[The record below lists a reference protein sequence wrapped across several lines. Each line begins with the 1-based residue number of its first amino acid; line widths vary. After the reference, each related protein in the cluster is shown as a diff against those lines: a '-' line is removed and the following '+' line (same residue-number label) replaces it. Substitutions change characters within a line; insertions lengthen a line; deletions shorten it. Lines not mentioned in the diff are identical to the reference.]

1 MDPPTSYIYV
11 TGTEREADTLIST
24 QQVAPPP
31 ATADHSLYHFG
42 PDLPSWYAVP
52 AHPIVETE
60 PPSKRRRLHASAIL
74 APSTSQIT
82 SYGQEVLPLASQIS
96 TLNCPVHGQDSWSFR
111 QLALAS
117 LPLPM
122 ETHMHPFS
130 RRVAELGRLVCSCTA
145 LVPLDSDGY
154 ERLNDSQPYNDAN
167 QEYSHQYV
175 TSPHEINGQQP
186 FGPEPIMNSSSSP
199 EEHYSFSCE
208 PFANPTIPISAF
220 SIARAHTQPEP
231 TNSQLTGLRPGKR
244 GPFRDQNLRQDTA
257 YTRKIGCCIRCRMQR
272 IRCDKN
278 PDDPDGTCLTCKR
291 VNFAKTGQLP
301 CLRYK
306 IADIALYKSGQVP
319 GFEWTRRWSNEVSD
333 PIDTWASPEIK
344 TIRISEGYSDSVVEL
359 QVRQFVPM
367 EGDKLDRTWDYN
379 GEKKSVR
386 IPPFALIDT
395 QKARKAFARHI
406 DASVDDT
413 LKNVI
418 KTVEGTLGKWMRVTY
433 LEAFRLA
440 QRSDTPPEVSKILQS
455 TFRLWTSTRLNTIS
469 CFIVGEETLGM
480 PSDILDDTSP
490 TPGKVPVPPVMG
502 AQLNLLMIHE
512 IQAKLRKT
520 VLEQLQKIVQKNKH
534 STWLVTY
541 FVNFI
546 LLHNASMIISH
557 DAGYA
562 KKHGIKVKPSDGA
575 NIILAYFHY
584 CNKGLYPF
592 SDECSDSELKSLA
605 ELNENDVKFVRCTA
619 NYARAREVA
628 WRRLRESHDYD
639 HPEYYIS
646 QMFEQ
651 NWKPRSMVV

>member
-1 MDPPTSYIYV
+1 MYS
-11 TGTEREADTLIST
+11 
-24 QQVAPPP
+24 
-31 ATADHSLYHFG
+31 
-42 PDLPSWYAVP
+42 
-52 AHPIVETE
+52 
-60 PPSKRRRLHASAIL
+60 
-74 APSTSQIT
+74 
-82 SYGQEVLPLASQIS
+82 
-96 TLNCPVHGQDSWSFR
+96 
-111 QLALAS
+111 
-117 LPLPM
+117 
-122 ETHMHPFS
+122 
-130 RRVAELGRLVCSCTA
+130 
-145 LVPLDSDGY
+145 GY

-167 QEYSHQYV
+167 QDSPGLAQESAGLLEIKIFVKIQHIPGRLGAAYDAECSGYV
-175 TSPHEINGQQP
+175 
-186 FGPEPIMNSSSSP
+186 
-199 EEHYSFSCE
+199 
-208 PFANPTIPISAF
+208 
-220 SIARAHTQPEP
+220 
-231 TNSQLTGLRPGKR
+231 
-244 GPFRDQNLRQDTA
+244 
-257 YTRKIGCCIRCRMQR
+257 
-272 IRCDKN
+272 
-278 PDDPDGTCLTCKR
+278 

-319 GFEWTRRWSNEVSD
+319 GFEWTRRWSNEVSG
-333 PIDTWASPEIK
+333 PIDTWASPEVK

-395 QKARKAFARHI
+395 QKARKAFAKHI

-562 KKHGIKVKPSDGA
+562 KKHGIKVRPSDGLPAKTRSKSTTSASPTRLYLFQISTWRLIFCVGA

-619 NYARAREVA
+619 NYARAREVE

>member
-1 MDPPTSYIYV
+1 
-11 TGTEREADTLIST
+11 
-24 QQVAPPP
+24 
-31 ATADHSLYHFG
+31 
-42 PDLPSWYAVP
+42 
-52 AHPIVETE
+52 
-60 PPSKRRRLHASAIL
+60 
-74 APSTSQIT
+74 
-82 SYGQEVLPLASQIS
+82 
-96 TLNCPVHGQDSWSFR
+96 
-111 QLALAS
+111 
-117 LPLPM
+117 
-122 ETHMHPFS
+122 
-130 RRVAELGRLVCSCTA
+130 
-145 LVPLDSDGY
+145 
-154 ERLNDSQPYNDAN
+154 
-167 QEYSHQYV
+167 
-175 TSPHEINGQQP
+175 
-186 FGPEPIMNSSSSP
+186 
-199 EEHYSFSCE
+199 
-208 PFANPTIPISAF
+208 
-220 SIARAHTQPEP
+220 
-231 TNSQLTGLRPGKR
+231 
-244 GPFRDQNLRQDTA
+244 
-257 YTRKIGCCIRCRMQR
+257 MQR

-278 PDDPDGTCLTCKR
+278 PADPDGTCLTCKR

-333 PIDTWASPEIK
+333 PIDTWASPEVR

-367 EGDKLDRTWDYN
+367 EGDKLERTWDYN

-386 IPPFALIDT
+386 IPPFALVDT
-395 QKARKAFARHI
+395 HKTRKAFARHI

-418 KTVEGTLGKWMRVTY
+418 RSVEGTLGKWMRVTY

-440 QRSDTPPEVSKILQS
+440 QRSDAPPEVSKILQS

-502 AQLNLLMIHE
+502 AQLNLIMIHE

-557 DAGYA
+557 DAGTQRRFA
-562 KKHGIKVKPSDGA
+562 REDKVKEYHIGA

-619 NYARAREVA
+619 NYARAREA
-628 WRRLRESHDYD
+628 EWRRLRESQEYH

>member
-1 MDPPTSYIYV
+1 M
-11 TGTEREADTLIST
+11 
-24 QQVAPPP
+24 
-31 ATADHSLYHFG
+31 
-42 PDLPSWYAVP
+42 
-52 AHPIVETE
+52 
-60 PPSKRRRLHASAIL
+60 
-74 APSTSQIT
+74 
-82 SYGQEVLPLASQIS
+82 
-96 TLNCPVHGQDSWSFR
+96 
-111 QLALAS
+111 
-117 LPLPM
+117 
-122 ETHMHPFS
+122 
-130 RRVAELGRLVCSCTA
+130 
-145 LVPLDSDGY
+145 
-154 ERLNDSQPYNDAN
+154 
-167 QEYSHQYV
+167 
-175 TSPHEINGQQP
+175 
-186 FGPEPIMNSSSSP
+186 
-199 EEHYSFSCE
+199 
-208 PFANPTIPISAF
+208 
-220 SIARAHTQPEP
+220 
-231 TNSQLTGLRPGKR
+231 
-244 GPFRDQNLRQDTA
+244 
-257 YTRKIGCCIRCRMQR
+257 
-272 IRCDKN
+272 
-278 PDDPDGTCLTCKR
+278 
-291 VNFAKTGQLP
+291 
-301 CLRYK
+301 
-306 IADIALYKSGQVP
+306 
-319 GFEWTRRWSNEVSD
+319 SD

-395 QKARKAFARHI
+395 KKARQAFARHI

-557 DAGYA
+557 DAG
-562 KKHGIKVKPSDGA
+562 
-575 NIILAYFHY
+575 
-584 CNKGLYPF
+584 
-592 SDECSDSELKSLA
+592 DSELKSLA

-619 NYARAREVA
+619 NYARAREVE